1 MPIPQPLIL
10 TIDIGTSST
19 RAMLFDAAARAVEG
33 QVAQITYQPQ
43 TVTANGKSGLEFEAE
58 TLFSAVV
65 RAIDRLLE
73 QAGPLAFNIGGVV
86 IDTLVTNILGLD
98 AGRQVITPVYTY
110 ADTRNAFDADAIRR
124 ESGPDGLAQIHDR
137 TGCLVHAA
145 YLPARFRWLART
157 QPDVLEQAAYWVSM
171 GDYVLGR
178 LFDQWA
184 ASYSVA
190 SWTGLLNRHSLQWDQ
205 TWLAALPIQEAQLSP
220 LTDVN
225 QPFTGLKAEWAARWP
240 ALAGAPWFPAIG
252 DGAAANI
259 GSGCDRPN
267 RVALTVG
274 TTGAMRVVLTDP
286 PAQVPDGLWLYR
298 VDGRRALLGGATTE
312 GGNLFAWLRQSLQLP
327 VGEALEA
334 ELARQQPTAHGLTIL
349 PFVAGE
355 RAPGWRDDARASII
369 GFSLD
374 TQPIDIVRA
383 GLEALSYR
391 YALIYRRIA
400 PHLPSDHQIIA
411 SGGALLSSPVW
422 LQMMADVLGQPVVTL
437 AEGEATSRGMA
448 LLALEALGVIDAV
461 DQLPP
466 TTGKTY
472 TPNMQNHQLYQIAL
486 EQQVAFYNLLLKPAK
501 VGG

>member
-1 MPIPQPLIL
+1 MSIPSPLIL

-19 RAMLFDAAARAVEG
+19 RAMLFDAAATAVEG
-33 QVAQITYQPQ
+33 QSAQVTYQARS
-43 TVTANGKSGLEFEAE
+43 VAADGESGLEFKAEMLFAVAVEA
-58 TLFSAVV
+58 V
-65 RAIDRLLE
+65 DRLLE
-73 QAGPLAFNIGGVV
+73 QAGPLATEIGGVV
-86 IDTLVTNILGLD
+86 MDTLVTNILGQD
-98 AGRQVITPVYTY
+98 AERQVITPVYTY
-110 ADTRNAFDADAIRR
+110 ADTRNAYDAEAIRR
-124 ESGPDGLAQIHDR
+124 ELGPDGLTQVHNR

-145 YLPARFRWLART
+145 YQPARFRWLART
-157 QPDVLEQAAYWVSM
+157 QPDLLARVAHWVSM
-171 GDYVLGR
+171 GEYVLGR
-178 LFDQWA
+178 LFDQWG

-205 TWLAALPIQEAQLSP
+205 TWLEDLPITEAQLPP

-225 QPFTGLKAEWAARWP
+225 QPLTDLKAEWAARWP
-240 ALAGAPWFPAIG
+240 ALAGVPWFPAIG

-259 GSGCDRPN
+259 GSGCDRPD

-274 TTGAMRVVLTDP
+274 TTGAMRVVLTEP

-327 VGEALEA
+327 PAEALEA
-334 ELARQQPTAHGLTIL
+334 ELARQQPIAHGITIL

-374 TQPIDIVRA
+374 TEPIDIVRA

-391 YALIYRRIA
+391 YALIYGRIA
-400 PHLPSDHQIIA
+400 PHLPTDHQIIA

-437 AEGEATSRGMA
+437 SEGEATSRGVA
-448 LLALEALGVIDAV
+448 LLALEALGVIDGL

-466 TTGKTY
+466 TTGQTY
-472 TPNMQNHQLYQIAL
+472 LPNMATHQLYQAAL
-486 EQQVAFYNLLLKPAK
+486 ERQVAYYNLLF
-501 VGG
+501 